1 MAEKRNRS
9 KNLTDESI
17 EAAVSIL
24 DGIDGKLTWDDLI
37 EALYIR
43 TGESYTRQTLSK
55 HSRIKRA
62 YDIAKERIIREREN
76 TGRIDS
82 SLSQKEYILTEKL
95 KTLEAEN
102 QRLKKENSDLLFQFA
117 RWAYNAYSNG
127 MTPSQLDKE
136 LPRVDRGQD
145 EY

>member
-9 KNLTDESI
+9 KNLTDEDI
-17 EAAVSIL
+17 ELAVNIL
-24 DGIDGKLTWDDLI
+24 DGIDGKLTWGDLI

-43 TGESYTRQTLSK
+43 TGELYTRQTLSK

-62 YDIAKERIIREREN
+62 YEISKERIVRERED
-76 TGRIDS
+76 TDKIDI
-82 SLSQKEYILTEKL
+82 SLSPREYILAEKV
-95 KTLEAEN
+95 KTLISEN
-102 QRLKKENSDLLFQFA
+102 ERLKKENSSLLIQFA
-117 RWAYNAYSNG
+117 TWAYNAYSHG

-145 EY
+145 GK

>member
-1 MAEKRNRS
+1 MVEKRIRS

-17 EAAVSIL
+17 EAAVNIL

-55 HSRIKRA
+55 HSRIKKA

-82 SLSQKEYILTEKL
+82 SLSPQEYILTEKI

-102 QRLKKENSDLLFQFA
+102 QRLKKENSDLLLQFA
-117 RWAYNAYSNG
+117 RWAYNAYSHG
-127 MTPSQLDKE
+127 MTSTQLDKE

-145 EY
+145 G

>member
-17 EAAVSIL
+17 EAAVNIL

-62 YDIAKERIIREREN
+62 YDIAKERIIIERET
-76 TGRIDS
+76 TGRIDA

-95 KTLEAEN
+95 RTLEAEN
-102 QRLKKENSDLLFQFA
+102 ERLKKENSDLLFQFA
-117 RWAYNAYSNG
+117 RWAYNAYAHG
-127 MTPSQLDKE
+127 MTPKQLDKE
-136 LPRVDRGQD
+136 LPPVDRGQD
-145 EY
+145 